1 MELLRT
7 EIDGLLV
14 IKPRVFADD
23 RGYFFESFRLDK
35 LREFG
40 VDLVFK
46 QDNESK
52 SQKDVLRG
60 LHFQNPP
67 FEQGKL
73 VKVVKGAVLDVA
85 VDIRRKSPT
94 FGKWFS
100 HELSEQN
107 KTMLWIPP
115 GFAHGFIT
123 LQNETIF
130 QYKCTNYYNKNSEG
144 SIRWNDP
151 DLNINWNIESDPQV
165 SEKDAE
171 APLFKDHFSKF

>member
-7 EIDGLLV
+7 EIQGLLV
-14 IKPRVFADD
+14 IKPVVFNDD
-23 RGYFFESFRLDK
+23 RGYFFESFRLDR

-40 VDLVFK
+40 VDLEFR

-52 SQKDVLRG
+52 SQKGVLRG

-67 FEQGKL
+67 YEQGKL

-85 VDIRRKSPT
+85 VDIRKKSPSY
-94 FGKWFS
+94 GKWFS
-100 HELSEQN
+100 HELSEKN

-115 GFAHGFIT
+115 GFAHGFAT
-123 LQNETIF
+123 MMNDTIF
-130 QYKCTNYYNKNSEG
+130 QYKCTNYYHKDSEG

-151 DLNINWNIESDPQV
+151 QLNINWQIENPLISG
-165 SEKDAE
+165 KDAK
-171 APLFKDHFSKF
+171 APLFKDHKSKF